1 MIEEL
6 SAKIIYDDFINK
18 TFLTDDEKKV
28 LDMLIIKESLVKIAT
43 ETNMSER
50 NVSRVIKNIKEK
62 YKKYKELQLA
72 ILNLFMS

>member
-28 LDMLIIKESLVKIAT
+28 LDMLIIKASVVKIAT

-50 NVSRVIKNIKEK
+50 NVSRIIKSIKEK

-72 ILNLFMS
+72 ILNL